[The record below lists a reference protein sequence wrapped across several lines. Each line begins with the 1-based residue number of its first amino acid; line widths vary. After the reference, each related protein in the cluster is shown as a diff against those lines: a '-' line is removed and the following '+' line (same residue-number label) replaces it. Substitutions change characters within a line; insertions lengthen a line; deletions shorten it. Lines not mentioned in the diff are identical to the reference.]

1 MRKNLLT
8 ILASLLLV
16 LSFSTTS
23 NAASFNIGVTGS
35 IADIHT
41 TGNEVEN
48 SDTDDTSTTEASVE
62 NASVPVGAVFVE
74 YESDFWGLTLGLSH
88 VPMSADVSKNV
99 KERNDTE
106 TSVTSDNTGNSDA
119 RTFKAQAEVENFNNI
134 YIELPLIN
142 NFFVRA
148 GLAEIDVN
156 TLEVASSNGGN
167 YGNTS
172 LDGTLWGVGLKGDVG
187 SNMGYKL
194 FYEKTDFDT
203 LKLTST
209 GNSVASETNSLT
221 ADMDISELKFALS
234 YKF

>member
-1 MRKNLLT
+1 MRKQLLT

-16 LSFSTTS
+16 LSFSTFS
-23 NAASFNIGVTGS
+23 NAASINIGVTGS
-35 IADIHT
+35 LATIDAS
-41 TGNEVEN
+41 GNEVEN
-48 SDTDDTSTTEASVE
+48 SDTDDTSTTKANVE
-62 NASVPVGAVFVE
+62 NASIPVGAVFVE
-74 YESDFWGLTLGLSH
+74 YESDFWGLTLGASH

-106 TSVTSDNTGNSDA
+106 TSVTSDNTANTTA

-142 NFFVRA
+142 NVFVRA
-148 GLAEIDVN
+148 GIAEIDVN
-156 TLEVASSNGGN
+156 TLEVASSNGGS

-172 LDGTLWGVGLKGDVG
+172 LDGTQWGIGLKGDVG

-194 FYEKTDFDT
+194 FYEETDFDT

-221 ADMDISELKFALS
+221 ADMDISEIKFALS